1 MTLCHPGVH
10 AHALDRGALPVVLGA
25 GWGSAQSHGRGVE
38 VRPVV
43 FAVAAIVRA
52 AGGAEA
58 VHWRAA
64 QVLPAG
70 RLLLLLL
77 LLLGEARGGDALP
90 RWGDGL

>member
-1 MTLCHPGVH
+1 MEVW
-10 AHALDRGALPVVLGA
+10 PVVL
-25 GWGSAQSHGRGVE
+25 
-38 VRPVV
+38 
-43 FAVAAIVRA
+43 AVAAIVRA

-77 LLLGEARGGDALP
+77 LLLMPLLLLLLMEARGGDALP
-90 RWGDGL
+90 RRGDGF